1 MGIQFE
7 SRLQFKM
14 KAIIAFS
21 AIIVAVSA
29 QSGCDECKKGVDA
42 LVANLLLDKSLNL
55 QLSLLNNLLCPMTED
70 PAGCV
75 KGLNAHWKDVA
86 KAVYPVFLESGAVCT
101 DLGACGAKSFL
112 AASATCEDCTND
124 LNGIAGL
131 AVKRENVFEVISFL
145 KGDGLCATS
154 SDPAYC
160 GQVVE
165 KTMPF
170 ALPALAE
177 VLALQGP
184 AFCCSL
190 SSEGLCC

>member
-75 KGLNAHWKDVA
+75 KGLNAHW
-86 KAVYPVFLESGAVCT
+86 T
-101 DLGACGAKSFL
+101 DLGACSAKSFL
-112 AASATCEDCTND
+112 TASATCEDCTND

-145 KGDGLCATS
+145 KEDGLCATS

-170 ALPALAE
+170 ALPVLAE